1 MRLGLGDENFY
12 NTAHCGSTLV
22 ENIMMDEILVQV
34 EQLTRCYGEIRAVD
48 EISFTLLRGQVLGF
62 LGPNGAGK
70 STTMRMLAGVLAPD
84 AGRIII
90 KSADLLDQPT
100 QAKRAIG
107 YLPEQPPLYREM
119 TVDEQLHYSARLH
132 GLSRTASRQ
141 AIAYIVERCGLTDV
155 SDRLIGPLSKGY
167 QQRVGIAQAVLH
179 DPAVMVLDEP
189 TVGLDPLQSREIRN
203 LIRELGQD
211 RGVILSSHRLS
222 EVQAICTHVQIM
234 RTGRLVYASPLADL
248 EQQQPSTRLRIGLKT
263 PPLLA
268 RLAQLPGVEQVEEL
282 GQGRFR
288 LHHAVGSAP
297 HQALVVQ
304 ANAESWG
311 LWELTPEPA
320 SLEQVFIELLLEPE
334 TAE

>member
-1 MRLGLGDENFY
+1 
-12 NTAHCGSTLV
+12 
-22 ENIMMDEILVQV
+22 MDEILAQV
-34 EQLTRCYGEIRAVD
+34 DQLTRRYGEIRAVD

-84 AGRIII
+84 AGHIFINGF
-90 KSADLLDQPT
+90 DLLDQPV
-100 QAKRAIG
+100 QAKRALG

-119 TVDEQLHYSARLH
+119 TVEEQLHYSARLH

-141 AIAYIVERCGLTDV
+141 AVVRIAERCGLTDV
-155 SDRLIGPLSKGY
+155 SRRLVSHLSKGY

-189 TVGLDPLQSREIRN
+189 TVGLDPLQAREIRS

-234 RTGRLVYASPLADL
+234 RAGRLVYASPLADL

-268 RLAQLPGVEQVEEL
+268 RLAQLPGVEQIEEL
-282 GQGRFR
+282 GEGRFR
-288 LHHAVGSAP
+288 LHHAAGLAP
-297 HQALVVQ
+297 HQALVEQ
-304 ANAESWG
+304 ASAEHWG
-311 LWELTPEPA
+311 LWELTPEQA
-320 SLEQVFIELLLEPE
+320 SLEQIFIELILEPE
-334 TAE
+334 MIQ

>member
-1 MRLGLGDENFY
+1 MAEVLAQIER
-12 NTAHCGSTLV
+12 
-22 ENIMMDEILVQV
+22 
-34 EQLTRCYGEIRAVD
+34 LTRRYGVIRAVD
-48 EISFTLLRGQVLGF
+48 EVSFTLRRGQALGF

-90 KSADLLDQPT
+90 DGVDLLDQPA
-100 QAKRAIG
+100 QAKRALG

-141 AIAYIVERCGLTDV
+141 MVAGIKERCGLTDV
-155 SDRLIGPLSKGY
+155 SRRLIGHLSKGY

-179 DPAVMVLDEP
+179 DPSVVVLDEP
-189 TVGLDPLQSREIRN
+189 TVGLDPLQSREIRT
-203 LIRELGQD
+203 LIRELSQD

-234 RTGRLVYASPLADL
+234 RAGRLVYTSPLADL
-248 EQQQPSTRLRIGLKT
+248 QQQQTRLRIGLTT
-263 PPLLA
+263 PPPLA
-268 RLAQLPGVEQVEEL
+268 RLTQLPGIEGVEEL

-288 LHHAVGSAP
+288 LQHAAAAAP
-297 HQALVVQ
+297 HQALVEQ
-304 ANAESWG
+304 ASAENWG
-311 LWELTPEPA
+311 LWELTPEQA
-320 SLEQVFIELLLEPE
+320 SLEQIFVEFILESE
-334 TAE
+334 IAE